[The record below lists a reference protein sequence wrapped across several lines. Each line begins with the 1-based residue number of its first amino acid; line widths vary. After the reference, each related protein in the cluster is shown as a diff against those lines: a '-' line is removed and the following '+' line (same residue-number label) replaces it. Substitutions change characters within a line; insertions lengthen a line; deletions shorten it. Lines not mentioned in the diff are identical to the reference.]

1 MKHPDD
7 DPVTEFPES
16 MFRETAVGLPRAMR
30 RIPPP
35 APRTP
40 WGWAVTGVVLG
51 TVLCVLLFAPARWLS
66 QAVAS
71 ASHSRVQLANPLGS
85 LWNGSAQL
93 LLTAGPDSADHAAL
107 PGRISWRIRPRWTGL
122 ALEFSAPCCLAQ
134 PWRWTVELQPNGL
147 QLRLDD
153 HASAWPAA
161 MLQGL
166 GTPWNTLQMDA
177 GLELSTHSL
186 CVQWAAGRWSVQ
198 GQARLTANDMSTR
211 LSPLK
216 PVGSSLLELQGG
228 DSATLTLSTVHGP
241 LLLSGQGQWIGGT
254 LRFTGEATAQAE
266 HAAELTNL
274 LNILG
279 RREGARSII
288 KVG

>member
-1 MKHPDD
+1 MTHPED
-7 DPVTEFPES
+7 DPATGFPES
-16 MFRETAVGLPRAMR
+16 TFRETAVGLPRAMR
-30 RIPPP
+30 RTPPP

-40 WGWAVTGVVLG
+40 WGWAISGMLLG
-51 TVLCVLLFAPARWLS
+51 TLLCILVFAPARWLS
-66 QAVAS
+66 QIVMQATHA
-71 ASHSRVQLANPLGS
+71 RVQLVNPLGS

-107 PGRISWRIRPRWTGL
+107 PGRISWRIQPRWTGL
-122 ALEFSAPCCLAQ
+122 ALEFYAPCCLTQ
-134 PWRWTVELQPNGL
+134 PWRWTGELQLSGM

-153 HASAWPAA
+153 HTSAWPAA

-166 GTPWNTLQMDA
+166 GTPWNTLQLDA
-177 GLELSTHSL
+177 GLTLGTQGLS
-186 CVQWAAGRWSVQ
+186 VRWAAGRWSVQ
-198 GQARLTANDMSTR
+198 GNAQLTANDMATR

-216 PVGSSLLELQGG
+216 PVGSYLLQLQGG
-228 DSATLTLSTVHGP
+228 DNATITLSTVHGP
-241 LLLSGQGQWIGGT
+241 LMLSGQGQWIGGT

-279 RREGARSII
+279 RREGVRSII